1 MAFMFPILL
10 ASLRAIGVA
19 VTVIVAGIL
28 ATRLKVLTPQEHS
41 CMSKLSM
48 KLAMPALV
56 FSRILYCNQCADR
69 EDCPRCAAFSEIL
82 QSSWILFLL
91 PLVVVGLG
99 TLLGRAVA
107 AVTHVPSNFRR
118 GTICAVAFGNSTGMP
133 VVLLTVVSQ
142 SMTAFG
148 NGPIGHTD
156 PLLHLPAYLML
167 YPVLQWGIGT
177 WLLAPSAD
185 EEITL
190 TIPPPSKLGALRCC
204 GVEDIAVNGAVGAM
218 RLALEHALVPPVLAA
233 LAGLLVALSPCRGIL
248 VDLAGQANDAP
259 LEWLYDGIYKL
270 GDAAVPLNLLLLGSS
285 LSQGA
290 DFEALPLR
298 VGMAITF
305 CKMVVMPLLMSLVV
319 FGLIRLV
326 DGKDPAMW
334 LVALIVT
341 CTPTANNVG
350 IMAHLGGQKV
360 ESMATAIFIQYVFA
374 PVLITGSLTYFVWLL
389 SCEWYLPTS
398 SL

>member
-1 MAFMFPILL
+1 MVFMFPILL

-28 ATRLKVLTPQEHS
+28 ATRFKVLTPPEHS

-48 KLAMPALV
+48 KVAMPALV

-69 EDCPRCAAFSEIL
+69 ADCPRCAPFSEIIR
-82 QSSWILFLL
+82 SSWILFLL

-99 TLLGRAVA
+99 TSLGRAVA
-107 AVTHVPSNFRR
+107 AVAEVPSDFRR

-177 WLLAPSAD
+177 WLLAPTAD

-190 TIPPPSKLGALRCC
+190 TIPPPCKGTLPRLCGAEEGFYYMGPARQ
-204 GVEDIAVNGAVGAM
+204 
-218 RLALEHALVPPVLAA
+218 ALEHALVPPVLAA
-233 LAGLLVALSPCRGIL
+233 LAGLL
-248 VDLAGQANDAP
+248 
-259 LEWLYDGIYKL
+259 
-270 GDAAVPLNLLLLGSS
+270 
-285 LSQGA
+285 
-290 DFEALPLR
+290 ALPLR
-298 VGMAITF
+298 VGMAITV
-305 CKMVVMPLLMSLVV
+305 CKMVVMPLLMSLIVY
-319 FGLIRLV
+319 GLIRLV

-374 PVLITGSLTYFVWLL
+374 PVLIAMSLTYFMWLL
-389 SCEWYLPTS
+389 SSEWYLP
-398 SL
+398 

>member
-1 MAFMFPILL
+1 MGAICYHLMGTYRKLQGFMI
-10 ASLRAIGVA
+10 R
-19 VTVIVAGIL
+19 VT
-28 ATRLKVLTPQEHS
+28 LTKFMNSNPG
-41 CMSKLSM
+41 
-48 KLAMPALV
+48 
-56 FSRILYCNQCADR
+56 NQCAAQ
-69 EDCPRCAAFSEIL
+69 EDCPRCAPFSEIL
-82 QSSWILFLL
+82 QSSWVLFLL

-99 TLLGRAVA
+99 TSLGRAVVA
-107 AVTHVPSNFRR
+107 ATQVPSNFRR

-133 VVLLTVVSQ
+133 VVLLTVVNQ

-177 WLLAPSAD
+177 WLLAPTGD

-190 TIPPPSKLGALRCC
+190 TIPPPSKMSARERWCGAEEVPVSVGALRT
-204 GVEDIAVNGAVGAM
+204 
-218 RLALEHALVPPVLAA
+218 ALEHALVPPVLAA
-233 LAGLLVALSPCRGIL
+233 LAGLLVALSPFRGIL

-290 DFEALPLR
+290 DFEALPLK

-305 CKMVVMPLLMSLVV
+305 CKMVLMPLLMSLVV
-319 FGLIRLV
+319 YGLIRLV
-326 DGKDPAMW
+326 NGKDPAMW
-334 LVALIVT
+334 LVAFIVT

-350 IMAHLGGQKV
+350 IMANLGGQSV
-360 ESMATAIFIQYVFA
+360 ESMATAIFIQYIFA
-374 PVLITGSLTYFVWLL
+374 PVLITLSLTYFMWLL

>member
-28 ATRLKVLTPQEHS
+28 ATRFKVLTPPEHS

-48 KLAMPALV
+48 KVAMPALV

-69 EDCPRCAAFSEIL
+69 ADCPRCAPFSEIIR
-82 QSSWILFLL
+82 SSWILFLL

-99 TLLGRAVA
+99 TSLGRAVA
-107 AVTHVPSNFRR
+107 AVAEVPSDFRR

-177 WLLAPSAD
+177 WLLAPTAD

-190 TIPPPSKLGALRCC
+190 TIPPPCKGTLPRLCGAEEGFYYMGPARQ
-204 GVEDIAVNGAVGAM
+204 
-218 RLALEHALVPPVLAA
+218 ALEHALVPPVLAA

-270 GDAAVPLNLLLLGSS
+270 GDAAVPLNLLILGSS

-298 VGMAITF
+298 VGMAITV
-305 CKMVVMPLLMSLVV
+305 CKMVVMPLLMSLIVY
-319 FGLIRLV
+319 GLIRLV

-350 IMAHLGGQKV
+350 IMTHLGGQKV

-374 PVLITGSLTYFVWLL
+374 PVLIAMSLTYFMWLL
-389 SCEWYLPTS
+389 SSEWYLPAS
-398 SL
+398 SV

>member
-1 MAFMFPILL
+1 MAHSSRTVYCWTGARTEAEL
-10 ASLRAIGVA
+10 A
-19 VTVIVAGIL
+19 
-28 ATRLKVLTPQEHS
+28 
-41 CMSKLSM
+41 
-48 KLAMPALV
+48 
-56 FSRILYCNQCADR
+56 
-69 EDCPRCAAFSEIL
+69 
-82 QSSWILFLL
+82 
-91 PLVVVGLG
+91 
-99 TLLGRAVA
+99 
-107 AVTHVPSNFRR
+107 PSNFRR
-118 GTICAVAFGNSTGMP
+118 GAICAVAFGNSTGMP

-177 WLLAPSAD
+177 WLLTPTAD

-190 TIPPPSKLGALRCC
+190 TIPPPSKCGLKEPRIRGIWCGGEDAFPLGPCRQALQ
-204 GVEDIAVNGAVGAM
+204 
-218 RLALEHALVPPVLAA
+218 HALVPPVVAA
-233 LAGLLVALSPCRGIL
+233 LAGLLVALSPFRGIL

-259 LEWLYDGIYKL
+259 LEWLYDGIFKL

-290 DFEALPLR
+290 DLEALPLR

-305 CKMVVMPLLMSLVV
+305 CKMVVMPLLMSFIVY
-319 FGLIRLV
+319 GLIRLV
-326 DGKDPAMW
+326 ERKDPAMW

-350 IMAHLGGQKV
+350 IMAHLGGQSV
-360 ESMATAIFIQYVFA
+360 ESMATAIFIQYIFA
-374 PVLITGSLTYFVWLL
+374 PMLIAMSLTYFMWLL

-398 SL
+398 SV